1 MIDTSGGHPEMD
13 YAEHSRTYGRFVRG
27 TIILVVLVALI
38 LLWMLIFL
46 V

>member
-13 YAEHSRTYGRFVRG
+13 YAEHARTYRGFIRG
-27 TIILVVLVALI
+27 TVVLVVAVVLI